1 MSLGNPSK
9 RDIRESPPFWDGG
22 DEEKSYRVAVLVSND
37 RAKINIVSIWAHT
50 MRFPLKK
57 FRLHSDMEA
66 GIEKSMSVK

>member
-22 DEEKSYRVAVLVSND
+22 DEEKSYRVVLVSND
-37 RAKINIVSIWAHT
+37 RAKINIVSIWAHI
-50 MRFPLKK
+50 MRSPLKK
-57 FRLHSDMEA
+57 FRLPSDTEA